1 VIKTTGCAR
10 VGYNGVMPTNPYQPP
25 ATEKSRELTSNS
37 VLWKKPVGTVA
48 VILFIL
54 GIPLLPPF
62 NSGAGDTE
70 QWWLNVGA
78 VCELLALGLGIAAF
92 STKRAKIA
100 VIGVGILAA
109 FFLLALVVIVWSH
122 GRWWHFG

>member
-1 VIKTTGCAR
+1 
-10 VGYNGVMPTNPYQPP
+10 MPTNPYQPP
-25 ATEKSRELTSNS
+25 GTEKSLEAISNS
-37 VLWKKPVGTVA
+37 GLRKKRVGTVA
-48 VILFIL
+48 VVLFIL
-54 GIPLLPPF
+54 GIPLLPPL
-62 NSGAGDTE
+62 NSGAGDAQ
-70 QWWLNVGA
+70 QWLLNVGV

-109 FFLLALVVIVWSH
+109 CFFLALVVIVLSH